1 MESNQQLIGNSIATI
16 DLGEYGNAIV
26 DTATGDEIYIRLKN
40 MLGSNEVVE
49 VNLKRIV
56 TMATFCAKQ
65 VFGRLYVELG
75 AEVFFKRILLKDSS
89 NELRYIITT
98 GIKNALKNQA
108 DR

>member
-26 DTATGDEIYIRLKN
+26 DTTTGDEIYVRLKH
-40 MLGSNEVVE
+40 MLGTHEVVE

-65 VFGRLYVELG
+65 VFGRLYIELG
-75 AEVFFKRILLKDSS
+75 PEVFFKRILLKDSS

-98 GIKNALKNQA
+98 GIKNALKTQT